1 MIGPR
6 SPPSPPPS
14 RRRAVALADD
24 DSPSSAVP
32 TPCNVVV
39 APARAGALPSAKTL
53 SQPSDGATHP
63 TLATARAALRPVDPR
78 WRAETPAPPVG
89 RGLRNLGNS
98 CFLNAVLQAL
108 AHTPPLARL
117 CADRVHSRACALAR
131 ANRPCAFC
139 VVERHVNRAL
149 AYDSSGGSAPAGG
162 GSSGVGFGAGGVWRA
177 RPSVDRWDDHDRAP
191 SFAPHE
197 VFDNLR
203 LLAQHFVRYR
213 QEDAHE
219 LLRLTLDAMDR
230 SCLVN
235 CGRPP
240 VGGGSLDPANP
251 ARVMPPTVVE
261 RVFQGRFR
269 NRVTC
274 GGCGRD
280 SDAHDPFLDVSL
292 ELARGVSSVDEAF
305 DAFVAEETLEGEN
318 AYECERCGG
327 LRPATKRLTVHEAPA
342 VLVVHLKRFDH
353 WGGKIDACVA
363 FSDVVS
369 LRGRMSDDAEE
380 SERPPVYRLYAAIVH
395 AGGSVD
401 GGHYYA
407 YARRIEAGEGADDEG
422 EWYVM
427 DDSSVRRASLAEVRE
442 EQAYVLFY
450 ERAPGIP
457 PPPHAVAPIESWG
470 RDALG
475 KESARENRE
484 DDEGDD
490 AFASGR
496 STANEPSTGHLA
508 TPNPPRVPPPASA
521 RAGLAAFDPTGAT
534 ALADLDEFDE
544 HGEGETND
552 GAGRRTRAGTVASP
566 TLTPSSHASRVGYG
580 AVVGDPRSPA
590 AAALL
595 GLAGYDE
602 DDEDELGDDNQDEP
616 LGVVRGGDGKR
627 KAAVE
632 ERDDTRGKRAAV
644 ENVANG
650 GG

>member
-1 MIGPR
+1 M
-6 SPPSPPPS
+6 
-14 RRRAVALADD
+14 
-24 DSPSSAVP
+24 
-32 TPCNVVV
+32 
-39 APARAGALPSAKTL
+39 
-53 SQPSDGATHP
+53 
-63 TLATARAALRPVDPR
+63 
-78 WRAETPAPPVG
+78 
-89 RGLRNLGNS
+89 
-98 CFLNAVLQAL
+98 
-108 AHTPPLARL
+108 
-117 CADRVHSRACALAR
+117 
-131 ANRPCAFC
+131 
-139 VVERHVNRAL
+139 
-149 AYDSSGGSAPAGG
+149 
-162 GSSGVGFGAGGVWRA
+162 
-177 RPSVDRWDDHDRAP
+177 
-191 SFAPHE
+191 
-197 VFDNLR
+197 
-203 LLAQHFVRYR
+203 
-213 QEDAHE
+213 
-219 LLRLTLDAMDR
+219 
-230 SCLVN
+230 
-235 CGRPP
+235 
-240 VGGGSLDPANP
+240 
-251 ARVMPPTVVE
+251 
-261 RVFQGRFR
+261 
-269 NRVTC
+269 
-274 GGCGRD
+274 
-280 SDAHDPFLDVSL
+280 
-292 ELARGVSSVDEAF
+292 DEAF

-353 WGGKIDACVA
+353 WGGKIDARVA
-363 FSDVVS
+363 FSDVVT

-422 EWYVM
+422 EWYAM

-450 ERAPGIP
+450 ERAPGRA

-470 RDALG
+470 RDAAREGVGEG
-475 KESARENRE
+475 KERTTRGTTRSRRVARRQ
-484 DDEGDD
+484 
-490 AFASGR
+490 
-496 STANEPSTGHLA
+496 T
-508 TPNPPRVPPPASA
+508 NPRRVISRRPTLHA
-521 RAGLAAFDPTGAT
+521 RRRRR
-534 ALADLDEFDE
+534 ALARGWRRSIPGGIREARTSDEFDE

-552 GAGRRTRAGTVASP
+552 GAGRRTRAGTVASR
-566 TLTPSSHASRVGYG
+566 TLTPSPHASRVGYG